1 MFLNILNFEL
11 SFSRIS
17 LGLWTLCAFVL
28 TSGYAGNLKAFLMSP
43 SLTKQINNMQDVLA
57 SGLPL
62 RSIEHSPV
70 MMMEE
75 IADSSDR
82 YLLSQDILD
91 ILGMIQEVPYE
102 EFPVEEVSFIKT
114 SKK

>member
-1 MFLNILNFEL
+1 
-11 SFSRIS
+11 
-17 LGLWTLCAFVL
+17 
-28 TSGYAGNLKAFLMSP
+28 
-43 SLTKQINNMQDVLA
+43 
-57 SGLPL
+57 
-62 RSIEHSPV
+62 